1 MVTLSPVLLNVCS
14 SEVRQAQANARS
26 RLTLDTRAQ
35 YDILT
40 MEMTPIYHMRMYS
53 SINRS

>member
-1 MVTLSPVLLNVCS
+1 MTTLFPPLLNVFS
-14 SEVRQAQANARS
+14 SVVRQAQANACP

-40 MEMTPIYHMRMYS
+40 IEMTPIYHMRMYS
-53 SINRS
+53 SINRG